1 MMVEVIRKYVR
12 KLEFTC
18 PECGSVSKLDESDI
32 RCHEYPYQ
40 QQSSYTFNCPV
51 CLHQVRSTKG
61 RIELINDKCFRR
73 LYEQDNADKYFKT
86 IDASSETNTEK
97 SEKEKLRDAFR
108 TIADY
113 CWEQGERCES
123 CCFITEDEYCRLHI
137 NHPYGWESKWI
148 SETSEQGF
156 EKKKAEIKEQLKK
169 DKERMI

>member
-1 MMVEVIRKYVR
+1 MMVEVIKKYAR

-32 RCHEYPYQ
+32 RCNEQYPYQ
-40 QQSSYTFNCPV
+40 PSYSFNCPV
-51 CLHQVRSTKG
+51 CLHRVYSSKG
-61 RIELINDKCFRR
+61 IIELINDKCFRR
-73 LYEQDNADKYFKT
+73 LYEQDNADEYLKI

-97 SEKEKLRDAFR
+97 SEKEKLRDALK

-113 CWEQGERCES
+113 CLEQGGRCES
-123 CCFITEDEYCRLHI
+123 CCFVAEDEYCLLHI
-137 NHPYGWESKWI
+137 VYPHGWGSKWI
-148 SETSEQGF
+148 SEQGF